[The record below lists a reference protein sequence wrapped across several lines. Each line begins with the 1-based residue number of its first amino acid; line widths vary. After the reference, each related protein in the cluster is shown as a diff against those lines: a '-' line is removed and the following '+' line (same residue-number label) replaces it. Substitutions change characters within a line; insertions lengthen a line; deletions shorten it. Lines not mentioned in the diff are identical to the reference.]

1 MHGVV
6 ATVKIKERSDKGK
19 EEKKKGSR
27 DRMRFERTHTQQTI
41 QQRVVGYTRVSSH
54 SDFNKPN
61 WSLVKARTGQGLAV
75 VGGGRRGDSG
85 ILQVAKLAGGLGS
98 LCLEVIDN
106 GP

>member
-1 MHGVV
+1 MG
-6 ATVKIKERSDKGK
+6 
-19 EEKKKGSR
+19 
-27 DRMRFERTHTQQTI
+27 FERTHTQQTI

-61 WSLVKARTGQGLAV
+61 WSLAKERTGQGLAI

-85 ILQVAKLAGGLGS
+85 VLQVAKFARGLGS

-106 GP
+106 GA